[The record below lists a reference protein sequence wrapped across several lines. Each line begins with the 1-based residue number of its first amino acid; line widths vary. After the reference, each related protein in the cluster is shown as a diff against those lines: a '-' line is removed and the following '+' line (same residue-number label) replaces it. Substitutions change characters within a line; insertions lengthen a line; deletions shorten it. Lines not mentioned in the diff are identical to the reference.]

1 MYFVKK
7 KKKKKKTEGKKK
19 KKKLVFPKS
28 KKTFLKWMRQ
38 IYRSKE

>member
-7 KKKKKKTEGKKK
+7 KRKEKKTEGKKK

-28 KKTFLKWMRQ
+28 KKTFLKRMRQ